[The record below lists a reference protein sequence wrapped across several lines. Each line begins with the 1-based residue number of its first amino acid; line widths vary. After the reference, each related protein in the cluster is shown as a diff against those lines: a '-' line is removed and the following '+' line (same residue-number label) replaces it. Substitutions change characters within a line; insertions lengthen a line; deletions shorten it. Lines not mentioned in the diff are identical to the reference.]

1 MRISSVLAQKGS
13 AVATVRRDATVADA
27 VGVLARLDIGAL
39 VVSDDGRRIDGIV
52 SERDVV
58 RRLSALAASPLQ
70 ETIASIMSSDVHTC
84 SPDDDTEQLMSIMT
98 NRRIRH
104 VPVVEA
110 GELRGIVSIGDVVK
124 TRIQELER
132 HRKELEDYITAR

>member
-27 VGVLARLDIGAL
+27 VGVLTRLDIGAL